1 MAAWFFTEE
10 EVETNK
16 YIITGEN
23 AKHIKVLRMKR
34 YMIQV
39 WDISQMWG

>member
-10 EVETNK
+10 EIETSK

-23 AKHIKVLRMKR
+23 AKHIRVLRMKSGEELTL
-34 YMIQV
+34 V
-39 WDISQMWG
+39 TPSGV

>member
-10 EVETNK
+10 EIDTNK

-23 AKHIKVLRMKR
+23 AKHIRVLRTAR
-34 YMIQV
+34 Y
-39 WDISQMWG
+39 SARLCYRGR